1 MSAPE
6 QAIAL
11 PSSRETRPR
20 SFERLRG
27 VRLGPHHLALAG
39 VLALSAVV
47 NMHRLSQNG
56 YGNIFYSAGVKSML
70 HSWHNFFFVSFDPG
84 GLIMVD
90 KPPLGLW
97 VQALSAKLFGFTPL
111 AVLLPEAI
119 IGVLSVALL
128 YLVLARRLG
137 GWAGVAGAL
146 ALAVFPSF
154 VAISRTNNV
163 DALLILLMILAC
175 EAALRACERG
185 RWGALLASGALVG
198 LAFNTKTLAA
208 YLIVPGIALA
218 FLLCA
223 PGSLRKRLLQLLAA
237 GAVLLAVSAAWMLAV
252 ELTPASQRPFVG
264 SSTDN
269 TELGLTFSYNGF
281 GRVGGQTGG
290 PGQIP
295 VGTGGVGKR
304 VVVGKGGS
312 AKPSPVRTVKAPSAP
327 PVFLAN
333 GRERNPIAFGGPVGP
348 LRLFERGLGNQ
359 GAWLLPFALVGLLGF
374 ALLVLMPERGG
385 QESRGGEELK
395 QRGDGHPA
403 IDVEE
408 QRGNE
413 DPAVGGGEQHSS
425 EPPRRY
431 PDRRDP
437 RLALLVVLGGWLLV
451 EAAVL
456 SLSKGIVHPYYV
468 SALGP
473 GVAAMFGTGA
483 YAFARFARRGDWRLL
498 LLAGAAGATVPAQ
511 LVLLHR
517 DHYMSWFTAP
527 LIAATIA
534 TLLLIAV
541 LSLTPTL
548 RGLAPGAIAL
558 LIGVL
563 CIAPAVYGASN
574 WLAPVQSTFPAAG
587 PRAAAGPGG
596 YGVNDEH
603 VKVDR
608 SLLNYA
614 EGHGAGT
621 RWSVLVDAANTASP
635 MILLGGHAGSLGGF
649 SGTDPAL
656 DGRRLGLYVASS
668 KARYVLLGGE
678 FSTRGGTKATEAVQ
692 RVCRVVPTRTW
703 LPRPLEPNGLIL
715 FDCAGRARQLAAS

>member
-6 QAIAL
+6 QAATR
-11 PSSRETRPR
+11 PSSRETRTR

-27 VRLGPHHLALAG
+27 ARFGAHHLALAG

-70 HSWHNFFFVSFDPG
+70 RSWHNFFFVSFDPG

-128 YLVLARRLG
+128 YFVLARRLG

-185 RWGALLASGALVG
+185 RWGALLCSGALVG

-208 YLIVPGIALA
+208 YLIVPPIALA
-218 FLLCA
+218 FVLCA
-223 PGSLRKRLLQLLAA
+223 PGSLRRRLLQLLAA

-295 VGTGGVGKR
+295 VGTGGVAKR
-304 VVVGKGGS
+304 VAPGKGGS
-312 AKPSPVRTVKAPSAP
+312 AKPSPVHTVKAPSAP

-374 ALLVLMPERGG
+374 ALLVLMPERDRATPGDGG
-385 QESRGGEELK
+385 ESDGEEQQSRGRTGRSPL
-395 QRGDGHPA
+395 DG
-403 IDVEE
+403 
-408 QRGNE
+408 
-413 DPAVGGGEQHSS
+413 
-425 EPPRRY
+425 RR
-431 PDRRDP
+431 PIFDRP
-437 RLALLVVLGGWLLV
+437 RLAVLIVLGGWLLV

-473 GVAAMFGTGA
+473 GVAAMFGAGA
-483 YAFARFARRGDWRLL
+483 YAFAQFARRGDWRLL
-498 LLAGAAGATVPAQ
+498 LLAGAAAATVPAQ

-527 LIAATIA
+527 LIAAAIA
-534 TLLLIAV
+534 ALLLVGV
-541 LSLTPTL
+541 LSLTPAL
-548 RGLAPGAIAL
+548 RRLAPGAIAL

-563 CIAPAVYGASN
+563 CIAPGVYGASN

-587 PRAAAGPGG
+587 PRAASGPGG

-608 SLLNYA
+608 SLLKYVEA
-614 EGHGAGT
+614 HRPGS
-621 RWSVLVDAANTASP
+621 RWSVLVDASNTASP
-635 MILLGGHAGSLGGF
+635 MILLGARAGSLGGF

-656 DGRRLGLYVASS
+656 DGRGLGVYVAGG

-703 LPRPLEPNGLIL
+703 LPRPLQPNGLIL
-715 FDCAGRARQLAAS
+715 FDCAGRAPQLTTA